1 MPYSLRENKKSIDA
15 EIEAITIEDLF
26 ALSCHAW
33 RDAAL
38 ESQDSSSTDWKFIY
52 YNNSNYEELFSQL
65 LIELNKLL
73 NESNWIFNSI
83 EDLKIIEEESSLK
96 LFVDILG
103 EPVNHSIHNLKK
115 EIKSITCK
123 KIAKD
128 LKSGNYS
135 ASVVFYY

>member
-1 MPYSLRENKKSIDA
+1 MPYNLSEHA
-15 EIEAITIEDLF
+15 EFIEAQIDVFTIEDLF

-52 YNNSNYEELFSQL
+52 YNNSNYEGLFTQL
-65 LIELNKLL
+65 LVELNKLL

-83 EDLKIIEEESSLK
+83 EDLKIIEEESSFK
-96 LFVDILG
+96 LFVDLLG
-103 EPVNHSIHNLKK
+103 EPVNHTIHNLKK

-123 KIAKD
+123 RIAKD
-128 LKSGNYS
+128 LKSGNFS
-135 ASVVFYY
+135 ASVVFYF